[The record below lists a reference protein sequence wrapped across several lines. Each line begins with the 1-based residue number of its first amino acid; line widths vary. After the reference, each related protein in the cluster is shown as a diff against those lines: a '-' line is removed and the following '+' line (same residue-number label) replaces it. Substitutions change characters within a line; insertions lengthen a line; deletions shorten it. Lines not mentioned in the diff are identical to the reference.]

1 MMSAL
6 NAVPPQGSNFT
17 RNRCLFLCFMMRR
30 NFSRVSKCFDDI
42 VGYTYMKFLC
52 CCWGKKK
59 VNDIRT
65 GSQLNILIQS
75 YHSFVTVQLFF
86 AMCFSHQTPK
96 YGKRTRKFN
105 NVNINH
111 CVFFFFLVFF
121 RVFSKWFRQKWI
133 LLGFVSVVLSEQTWL
148 TVDFDNIKFYVS
160 VCDSTRAL
168 YTKHNC
174 PVEGQPLWQMKLQL
188 IYRLALLP

>member
-1 MMSAL
+1 MFWWYCRIYIHEILVLLLREKKGERHPYWFTTEHL
-6 NAVPPQGSNFT
+6 NSILP
-17 RNRCLFLCFMMRR
+17 LFCDCF
-30 NFSRVSKCFDDI
+30 
-42 VGYTYMKFLC
+42 
-52 CCWGKKK
+52 
-59 VNDIRT
+59 
-65 GSQLNILIQS
+65 
-75 YHSFVTVQLFF
+75 SFFF
-86 AMCFSHQTPK
+86 AMCFSHQK

-105 NVNINH
+105 NVNINLFF
-111 CVFFFFLVFF
+111 FFFFLFF